1 MPLVTR
7 PIQPF
12 HRTPYLC
19 RNYTTKKA
27 KETPPSIAIIGG
39 GPSGLVLARL
49 LEVNGITDYVVFE
62 RDQSSTPGPNEQGG
76 TLDLH
81 GDSGQ
86 EALKRAG
93 LFDKFSNELARWDA
107 ACFHLLDLTG
117 ETIANFSDVG
127 NRPEI
132 DRLQLRRLLLESI
145 PQHKIRWGHGVKCV
159 EKGEPKKETVDDN
172 GYIIHFTDGSS
183 ATGFRLVVGADGVWS
198 KVRPLL
204 TPAKPEYSGKL
215 YIEGKISHNNPSYAV
230 AHELVGP
237 GNMLVLGDNKTI
249 AVQQLSD
256 GHYRVYFGLV
266 APEDFYQRKS
276 SIDADPSKTTEETR
290 SRLLSSNEFFAH
302 WTPRVKGFV
311 ENAEGPF
318 RPWPL
323 YFIDPETVGWDRS
336 VAPGV
341 TLLGDAA
348 HASTPFVG
356 EGVNCSM
363 YDAVMLAECL
373 VAHCGRNTTLTNVE
387 EVKLEAALAAYE
399 EDMFTRGQDLIRRSD
414 ESGRMLFSDNAG
426 SLTFQIFNG
435 DAEHETVKSEIHE
448 KQ

>member
-1 MPLVTR
+1 MD
-7 PIQPF
+7 
-12 HRTPYLC
+12 
-19 RNYTTKKA
+19 
-27 KETPPSIAIIGG
+27 TPPSIAIVGG

-49 LEVNGITDYVVFE
+49 LEVSGITDYVVFE
-62 RDQSSTPGPNEQGG
+62 RDESSTPGPNEQGG

-81 GDSGQ
+81 QDSGQ

-107 ACFHLLDLTG
+107 ACFHLLDSAG
-117 ETIANFSDVG
+117 KTIANFSDVG

-145 PQHKIRWGHGVKCV
+145 PQHKIRWGHGIRCV
-159 EKGEPKKETVDDN
+159 ERRKSDKSIVDDD
-172 GYIIHFTDGSS
+172 GCIIHFTNGSS
-183 ATGFRLVVGADGVWS
+183 ATGFRLIVGADGVWS

-204 TPAKPEYSGKL
+204 TPTRPVYSGKL
-215 YIEGKISHNNPSYAV
+215 YIEGKISHNNPSYHL

-237 GNMLVLGDNKTI
+237 GNMLVLGDEKTI

-266 APEDFYQRKS
+266 APENFYQRNISFDANS
-276 SIDADPSKTTEETR
+276 SEATEEIR
-290 SRLLSSNEFFAH
+290 SRLLSDEFFAH
-302 WTPRVKGFV
+302 WTPRMKDLV

-323 YFIDPETVGWDRS
+323 YFIKPETVGWDRS

-363 YDAVMLAECL
+363 YDAVILAERLVSHCGENTMLAD
-373 VAHCGRNTTLTNVE
+373 VE
-387 EVKLEAALAAYE
+387 NVKLEAALAAYE
-399 EDMFTRGQDLIRRSD
+399 KDMFARGQDLIRRSS
-414 ESGRMLFSDNAG
+414 ESGKRLFSDNA
-426 SLTFQIFNG
+426 SHLTLQMLNG
-435 DAEHETVKSEIHE
+435 DI
-448 KQ
+448 

>member
-1 MPLVTR
+1 M
-7 PIQPF
+7 
-12 HRTPYLC
+12 
-19 RNYTTKKA
+19 
-27 KETPPSIAIIGG
+27 ETPPSIAIIGG

-62 RDQSSTPGPNEQGG
+62 RDKSSTPGPNEQGG

-93 LFDKFSNELARWDA
+93 LFHKFSNELARWDA
-107 ACFHLLDLTG
+107 ACFRLLDSAG
-117 ETIANFSDVG
+117 ETIANFSEVG

-145 PQHKIRWGHGVKCV
+145 PQNKIRWGHGVKSV
-159 EKGEPKKETVDDN
+159 ERRGSEGRTVDDN
-172 GYIIHFTDGSS
+172 GCVIHFANGSS
-183 ATGFRLVVGADGVWS
+183 ATGFRLVIGADGVWS

-204 TPAKPEYSGKL
+204 TPAKPKYSGKI
-215 YIEGKISHNNPSYAV
+215 YIEGKISHNNPSYSV
-230 AHELVGP
+230 AHDLVGP
-237 GNMLVLGDNKTI
+237 GNMLVLGDQKMI

-266 APEDFYQRKS
+266 APEDFYQRNT
-276 SIDADPSKTTEETR
+276 SIDADPIEATEGIRTR
-290 SRLLSSNEFFAH
+290 LESSNEFFAN
-302 WTPRVKGFV
+302 WTPRVKAFV

-323 YFIDPETVGWDRS
+323 YFIDPETVGWERS
-336 VAPGV
+336 MASGV

-373 VAHCGRNTTLTNVE
+373 VSHCGTNTTLANVE
-387 EVKLEAALAAYE
+387 EVKLEAALTAYE
-399 EDMFTRGQDLIRRSD
+399 KDMFTRGQDLIRRSH

-426 SLTFQIFNG
+426 SLTLQMLN
-435 DAEHETVKSEIHE
+435 DEAEDETVKS
-448 KQ
+448 

>member
-1 MPLVTR
+1 M
-7 PIQPF
+7 
-12 HRTPYLC
+12 
-19 RNYTTKKA
+19 
-27 KETPPSIAIIGG
+27 ETPPSIAIIGG
-39 GPSGLVLARL
+39 GPSGLMLARL

-62 RDQSSTPGPNEQGG
+62 RDESSTSGPNEQGG

-81 GDSGQ
+81 RDSGQ

-107 ACFHLLDLTG
+107 ACFHLLDSTG

-145 PQHKIRWGHGVKCV
+145 PHHKIRWGHGIRSV
-159 EKGEPKKETVDDN
+159 ERKKSDKTIAGDN
-172 GYIIHFTDGSS
+172 GCIIHFTNGSS
-183 ATGFRLVVGADGVWS
+183 ATGFRLIVGADGVWS

-204 TPAKPEYSGKL
+204 TSARPVYSGKL
-215 YIEGKISHNNPSYAV
+215 YIEGKIAHNNPSYPA

-237 GNMLVLGDNKTI
+237 GNMLVLGDQKTI

-266 APEDFYQRKS
+266 APENFYQRNIS
-276 SIDADPSKTTEETR
+276 FDANPSEATEEIR
-290 SRLLSSNEFFAH
+290 SRLLSDKFFAH
-302 WTPRVKGFV
+302 WTPRMKEFV

-323 YFIDPETVGWDRS
+323 YFIKPETVGWDRS
-336 VAPGV
+336 VAPAV

-363 YDAVMLAECL
+363 YDAVILVECL
-373 VAHCGRNTTLTNVE
+373 VNHCGKSTMLTDVK

-399 EDMFTRGQDLIRRSD
+399 KNMFARGQDLIRRSS
-414 ESGRMLFSDNAG
+414 ESGKRLFSDNAG
-426 SLTFQIFNG
+426 QLTLQMLNG
-435 DAEHETVKSEIHE
+435 DI
-448 KQ
+448 